1 MARNYL
7 AGQFPNL
14 NPNLNRLK
22 TRIKIRIRKRTSPP
36 AISTKNGR
44 PKGRKIGIATPLF
57 SGIIVGSLRLA
68 TVAGKNGLTSA
79 FV

>member
-1 MARNYL
+1 M
-7 AGQFPNL
+7 
-14 NPNLNRLK
+14 
-22 TRIKIRIRKRTSPP
+22 
-36 AISTKNGR
+36 
-44 PKGRKIGIATPLF
+44 GIATPLF